1 MSKKKKYWFGT
12 KNYGYGWGL
21 PTRWEGWASF
31 LLFAIILVGAMSI
44 LALPYLESQIP
55 PSNLVILLCVL
66 ALDVFMLVAVSY
78 RYGETPEWRWRGK
91 KIGPRKKSKKSKS
104 KKR

>member
-1 MSKKKKYWFGT
+1 MSKKKYWFGT

-21 PTRWEGWASF
+21 PTSWEGWISF
-31 LLFAIILVGAMSI
+31 LVFSVIFVGALSILV
-44 LALPYLESQIP
+44 LPYVDTQIP
-55 PSNLVILLCVL
+55 PANLIILLCIF
-66 ALDVFMLVAVSY
+66 ALDVFALVAVSY

-91 KIGPRKKSKKSKS
+91 KITSRKKSKRAKA